1 MNAGLGLY
9 DRLYSSEKEYWVWE
23 SDGSELKCRDGWT
36 KFFPGLSCSE
46 SIRLNNPINEFKS
59 CFKVGFYED
68 SWGPVGAP
76 KSIDTSWTNDDCYTT
91 TFAMCQKKVANDDWK
106 WINCYGPDS
115 NWIQKYL
122 VAEPPEAEE
131 SIYHSPLVDYLAQV
145 I

>member
-1 MNAGLGLY
+1 MDKDKPEN
-9 DRLYSSEKEYWVWE
+9 
-23 SDGSELKCRDGWT
+23 ELKSCGLNV
-36 KFFPGLSCSE
+36 FFSS
-46 SIRLNNPINEFKS
+46 
-59 CFKVGFYED
+59 Y
-68 SWGPVGAP
+68 GPPLAP
-76 KSIDTSWTNDDCYTT
+76 EEIATYWFNDDCYTKNL
-91 TFAMCQKKVANDDWK
+91 ALCQKKVAIDNWQ